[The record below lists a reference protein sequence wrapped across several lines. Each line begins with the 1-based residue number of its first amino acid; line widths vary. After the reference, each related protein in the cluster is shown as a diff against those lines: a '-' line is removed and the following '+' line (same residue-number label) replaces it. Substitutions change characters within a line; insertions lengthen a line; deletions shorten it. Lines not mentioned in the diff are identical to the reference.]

1 MAIRM
6 VEDDPQG
13 NENKRQRSSSSSS
26 SSGGGMLG
34 GGLGNIVGLILP
46 YLLKKPK
53 LLLVLIAV
61 AVLGY
66 FFLGKGCSGPIT
78 DSVSNLFQT
87 GGDFNKEAY
96 DATEIYE
103 PLADNIK
110 NPLPEKVSLE
120 EFAPKRLNQGQQ
132 GSCVAWA
139 SAYAARTILEAR
151 RTGKDPNSVRFSP
164 SFMYNQI
171 SIDHNTCQG
180 SYIKL
185 AMDNMMGQGAVP
197 FNDFKY
203 DDSDC
208 NREPSSQLK
217 AQAQAYKIKGFQRLT
232 EDGGNPIKEMLS
244 IKQNL
249 AQGSPVIIG
258 MMVGGTFMGEMRG
271 QDVWFP
277 TNGDYSKSGFGGHAM
292 CIIGYDDYKEGGAFR
307 IMNSW
312 GEDWGDKGF
321 FWIRYSDFRE
331 FNVES
336 YGLYPMGNA
345 KAKKETVFKG
355 DFGIV
360 LNNGKELPIQRR
372 SANYFE
378 CTQKITK
385 NDKFKVQL
393 TNNIECYIYIFG
405 EETDGSSYV
414 LFPYTKKHS
423 PYCGI
428 TGTRLFPRDYSMQ
441 SDELGNSESIG
452 VVITKEPIDYNA
464 MNEKISKAQGDD
476 YAGKIKNAIG
486 DVNQT
491 NAQFS
496 GASTVNF
503 ASEIED
509 GKVVSFVIGFKK

>member
-1 MAIRM
+1 MRK
-6 VEDDPQG
+6 DDSPKGSQS
-13 NENKRQRSSSSSS
+13 NRRVRSSNSA
-26 SSGGGMLG
+26 SGGGMMSG
-34 GGLGNIVGLILP
+34 GIGNVIGLVLP

-53 LLLVLIAV
+53 LLLILIAV
-61 AVLGY
+61 SVLGY
-66 FFLGKGCSGPIT
+66 FFLGKGCSAPGM

-96 DATEIYE
+96 EATEIYE

-120 EFAPKRLNQGQQ
+120 KYAPTRLNQGQQ

-151 RTGKDPNSVRFSP
+151 RTGKSPNSVRFSP

-171 SIDHNTCQG
+171 SIDHNSCQG

-208 NREPSSQLK
+208 NRKPSSQLK
-217 AQAQAYKIKGFQRLT
+217 ASAQAFKIKGFQRLT
-232 EDGGNPIKEMLS
+232 EDGGSLVQEMLS

-258 MMVGGTFMGEMRG
+258 MMVGGSFMGDMRG
-271 QDVWFP
+271 RETWIP
-277 TNGDYSKSGFGGHAM
+277 TDSDYSKRGFGGHAM
-292 CIIGYDDYKEGGAFR
+292 CVIGYDDFKEGGSFR
-307 IMNSW
+307 LMNSW

-321 FWIRYSDFRE
+321 CWVRYSDFKE

-336 YGLYPMGNA
+336 YGLYPMGDAN
-345 KAKKETVFKG
+345 AKKETVFKG
-355 DFGIV
+355 DFGLL
-360 LNNGKELPIQRR
+360 LNKGVELPLTRV
-372 SANYFE
+372 SDNYFE
-378 CTQKITK
+378 CAEKLSK
-385 NDKFKVQL
+385 NDLFKTQL
-393 TNNIECYIYIFG
+393 TNNVECYIYIFG

-428 TGTRLFPRDYSMQ
+428 TGTRLFPRDYSMHA
-441 SDELGNSESIG
+441 DELGSNDKIG
-452 VVITKEPIDYNA
+452 VVITKKPIDYNE
-464 MNEKISKAQGDD
+464 MNEKISKSPGSD
-476 YAGKIKNAIG
+476 YSSKLKNALG
-486 DVNQT
+486 VLSEEKTQY
-491 NAQFS
+491 S
-496 GASTVNF
+496 GSRTVNF
-503 ASEIED
+503 AAEITQD
-509 GKVVSFVIGFKK
+509 KAVHFVIGFKR